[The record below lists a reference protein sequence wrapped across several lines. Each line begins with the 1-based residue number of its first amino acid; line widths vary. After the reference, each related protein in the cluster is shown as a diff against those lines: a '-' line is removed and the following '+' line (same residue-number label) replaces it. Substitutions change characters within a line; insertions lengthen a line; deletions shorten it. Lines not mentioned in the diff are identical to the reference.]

1 MSPQMGCVHF
11 NVINYHNLKFVETC
25 REKQTTSEIT
35 KLFYAA
41 KLYGAFK
48 PLSAE
53 MWGTKRRLKSEL
65 QNESGVRDPV
75 GYLREESSLSSIQA
89 SFPRSSQA
97 LKRFTHMAEC
107 ELISYFLFY
116 SFDNSV

>member
-1 MSPQMGCVHF
+1 M
-11 NVINYHNLKFVETC
+11 ETIQ
-25 REKQTTSEIT
+25 KKKSTSEIT
-35 KLFYAA
+35 ELFYAA
-41 KLYGAFK
+41 KLYGAAK

-65 QNESGVRDPV
+65 QNESDIRDPV
-75 GYLREESSLSSIQA
+75 GYFREESSFSSIQA
-89 SFPRSSQA
+89 SFPRSTQA